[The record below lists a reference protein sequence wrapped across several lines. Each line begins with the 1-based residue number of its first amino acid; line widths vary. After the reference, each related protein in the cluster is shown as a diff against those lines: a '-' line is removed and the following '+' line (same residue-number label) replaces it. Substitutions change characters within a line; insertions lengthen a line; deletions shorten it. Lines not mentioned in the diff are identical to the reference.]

1 MTIRL
6 ALRLALVL
14 ALFML
19 AFVLAFLTGMFFFEA
34 RWQQPV
40 ATWWLRRLNSAI
52 GLRVRVHGEPVAGQ
66 ALWISNHVSW
76 MDIPVLGSIRRL
88 HFLSKAEVASW
99 PLIGT
104 LARIGGTLFIQRGSG
119 DSAHV
124 SAQMVDALAEG
135 KRVLFF
141 PEGTTT
147 DGHAVKRFF
156 SKLFATATQSQCQIQ
171 PVLICYRDG
180 DRLHPLAPFI
190 GDDEMGAH
198 LLHILDA
205 GHIDVEVMFLTPEQA
220 GERSPHELALHFEQV
235 MGRALADLHG
245 GQQPPDRADHPA
257 TRAA

>member
-1 MTIRL
+1 MTLRL
-6 ALRLALVL
+6 ALRLTLVL
-14 ALFML
+14 VFML
-19 AFVLAFLTGMFFFEA
+19 SAFVLAFLVGMFFFQA

-40 ATWWLRRLNSAI
+40 VAWWLRRFTSVL
-52 GLRVRVHGEPVAGQ
+52 GLRVRVHGEPVEGP

-88 HFLSKAEVASW
+88 HFLSKAEVAEW

-104 LARIGGTLFIQRGSG
+104 LARVGGTLFIKRGSG

-124 SAQMVDALAEG
+124 SAQMVGALGEG

-156 SKLFATATQSQCQIQ
+156 SKLFASATESQCLIQ
-171 PVLICYRDG
+171 PVLICYREG
-180 DRLHPLAPFI
+180 SRLHPLAPFI

-198 LLHILDA
+198 LLHILN
-205 GHIDVEVMFLTPEQA
+205 GRCIDVEVKFLAPERA
-220 GERSPHELALHFEQV
+220 GLRSPHELALHFENA
-235 MGRALADLHG
+235 MRHALADFHG
-245 GQQPPDRADHPA
+245 AQEPPDRSEHPA
-257 TRAA
+257 VRAA